1 MIRQIKKLVIEW
13 RINKQAAEGYETIG
27 NRVNE
32 LDTRVYVL
40 ESMITRIQV
49 EYRNDYEI
57 EEDSEPLHTPI
68 QLAIYEYIDEL
79 LF

>member
-1 MIRQIKKLVIEW
+1 M
-13 RINKQAAEGYETIG
+13 
-27 NRVNE
+27 
-32 LDTRVYVL
+32 YVL